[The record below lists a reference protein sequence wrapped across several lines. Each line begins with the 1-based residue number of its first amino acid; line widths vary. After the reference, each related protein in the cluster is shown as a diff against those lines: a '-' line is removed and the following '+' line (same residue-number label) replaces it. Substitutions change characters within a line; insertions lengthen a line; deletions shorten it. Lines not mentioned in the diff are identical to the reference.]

1 MAKKEKYEELAVK
14 VLELVGG
21 KDNISYFGHCMTRLR
36 FELKDKSVVDLSQ
49 IQKIEGVVGAQW
61 SNEQLQ
67 IIIGQSVGEVYS
79 LVAAKAGLEKEKAI
93 DENLDNGKKKRFSFA
108 AIIDGI
114 TGSLMP
120 LIPAIIG
127 AGMLKVVI
135 ILCELTGLL
144 TAEMPTH
151 AVLSFAADAGF
162 YFLPVFLGATAAN
175 KFKANMGLGM
185 LLGAIMIH
193 PTMVANVAGAVS
205 MSIFGVPVY
214 AANYTSTIFPV
225 IMAVFVMSH
234 VEKFFK
240 KIAPDSIKAIVVPLG
255 TILVMLPLT
264 LGLIGPAGAFLG
276 NYLAAA
282 IMWLYNTTGF
292 FGVAVLA
299 TVYPLLILTGMHG
312 ALFPYMFHSLVT
324 FGFEPIVA
332 TANVLSNIN
341 QGAAAAAVAFKCK
354 DKATKSTA
362 GSSAITA
369 VFGGVT
375 EPAMFGIN
383 MKLKKPLYAAMF
395 GNFCSA
401 AFAGI
406 MKVYM
411 YSLGGS
417 AGILGLAGFVGPTS
431 SNFLFMIISIMIGIV
446 VTFVTTLFLYKG
458 ESIYNN

>member
-1 MAKKEKYEELAVK
+1 MSKKEQYEELSVK
-14 VLELVGG
+14 VLELIGG

-36 FELKDKSVVDLSQ
+36 FELKDKSAVDLSQ

-67 IIIGQSVGEVYS
+67 IIIGQSVGEVYG

-93 DENLDNGKKKRFSFA
+93 EENLDGKKKKFSIG

-120 LIPAIIG
+120 LIPAVIG
-127 AGMLKVVI
+127 AGMLKVII

-144 TAEMPTH
+144 TPDMPTH
-151 AVLSFAADAGF
+151 AVLTFAADAGF

-214 AANYTSTIFPV
+214 AANYSSTIFPV

-312 ALFPYMFHSLVT
+312 ALFPYMFQSLVS
-324 FGFEPIVA
+324 FGYEPIVA

-401 AFAGI
+401 AFAGL

-417 AGILGLAGFVGPTS
+417 AGILGIAGFVGPTS
-431 SNFLFMIISIMIGIV
+431 SNFIFMVISILIGIA
-446 VTFVTTLFLYKG
+446 VTFITTLFLYKG
-458 ESIYNN
+458 ESIYQ

>member
-1 MAKKEKYEELAVK
+1 MTKKEKFEALASK
-14 VLELVGG
+14 VLVLVGG
-21 KDNISYFGHCMTRLR
+21 KDNISFLGHCMTRLR
-36 FELKDKSVVDLSQ
+36 LELKDKSIVNLDEIKRLQ
-49 IQKIEGVVGAQW
+49 GVVGAQW

-67 IIIGQSVGEVYS
+67 IIIGQSVGEVYGM
-79 LVAAKAGLEKEKAI
+79 VAEKAGIRAEKAI
-93 DENLDNGKKKRFSFA
+93 NENLDKGKKKISFA
-108 AIIDGI
+108 GIIDGI
-114 TGSLMP
+114 TGSLIP
-120 LIPAIIG
+120 LLPAIIG

-135 ILCELTGLL
+135 ILCELTGIL
-144 TAEMPTH
+144 TPDMQTH
-151 AVLSFAADAGF
+151 AVLTFASDAGF

-193 PTMVANVAGAVS
+193 PTMVANVAGAIP
-205 MSIFGVPVY
+205 MSIFGIPVY
-214 AANYTSTIFPV
+214 ASNYASTIFPI
-225 IMAVFVMSH
+225 IMAVYVMSH

-240 KIAPDSIKAIVVPLG
+240 KIAPESIKAIIVPLG

-264 LGLIGPAGAFLG
+264 LGLIGPAGAFFG

-299 TVYPLLILTGMHG
+299 TIYPLLILTGMHG

-324 FGFEPIVA
+324 LGYEPIVA

-354 DKATKSTA
+354 DKETRTTA
-362 GSSAITA
+362 SSSAITA
-369 VFGGVT
+369 IFGGVT

-401 AFAGI
+401 AFAGL

-417 AGILGLAGFVGPTS
+417 AGLLGIAGFVGPTS
-431 SNFLFMIISIMIGIV
+431 SNFIFMVISIILGV
-446 VTFVTTLFLYKG
+446 VITFVTTLIVYKG
-458 ESIYNN
+458 ESIYQ

>member
-1 MAKKEKYEELAVK
+1 MSKREKQEELSVK

-21 KDNISYFGHCMTRLR
+21 KDNISYLGHCMTRLR
-36 FELKDKSVVDLSQ
+36 FELKDKSVVNLSQ

-93 DENLDNGKKKRFSFA
+93 EENLDGKKKKFSVG

-127 AGMLKVVI
+127 AGMLKVII
-135 ILCELTGLL
+135 ILCELAGVL
-144 TAEMPTH
+144 TPEMPTH
-151 AVLSFAADAGF
+151 AVLTFAADAGF

-185 LLGAIMIH
+185 LLGAILIH

-205 MSIFGVPVY
+205 MSIFGLPVY
-214 AANYTSTIFPV
+214 GATYTSTIFPV
-225 IMAVFVMSH
+225 IMAVYVMSH
-234 VEKFFK
+234 VEKFFR
-240 KIAPDSIKAIVVPLG
+240 KISPDAIKAIVVPLG
-255 TILVMLPLT
+255 TLLVMLPLT
-264 LGLIGPAGAFLG
+264 LCLIGPAGAFLG

-312 ALFPYMFHSLVT
+312 ALFPYMFQSLVS
-324 FGFEPIVA
+324 FGYEPIVA

-341 QGAAAAAVAFKCK
+341 QGAAAAAVAVKCK

-401 AFAGI
+401 AFAGL

-417 AGILGLAGFVGPTS
+417 AGILGIAGFVGPTS
-431 SNFLFMIISIMIGIV
+431 SNFIFMIISIIIGIV
-446 VTFVTTLFLYKG
+446 VTFITTLFLYKG
-458 ESIYNN
+458 ESIYQ

>member
-1 MAKKEKYEELAVK
+1 MSKKEKYEELSVK

-36 FELKDKSVVDLSQ
+36 FELKDKSAVDLSQ

-67 IIIGQSVGEVYS
+67 IIIGQSVGEVYG

-93 DENLDNGKKKRFSFA
+93 EENLDGKKKKFSIG

-120 LIPAIIG
+120 LIPAVIG
-127 AGMLKVVI
+127 AGMLKVII

-144 TAEMPTH
+144 TPDMPTH
-151 AVLSFAADAGF
+151 AVLTFAADAGF

-214 AANYTSTIFPV
+214 AANYSSTIFPV

-312 ALFPYMFHSLVT
+312 ALFPYMFQSLVS
-324 FGFEPIVA
+324 FGYEPIVA

-401 AFAGI
+401 AFAGL

-417 AGILGLAGFVGPTS
+417 AGILGIAGFVGPTS
-431 SNFLFMIISIMIGIV
+431 SNFIFMVISILIGIA
-446 VTFVTTLFLYKG
+446 VTFITTLFLYKG
-458 ESIYNN
+458 ESIYQ

>member
-1 MAKKEKYEELAVK
+1 MSKKEQYEELSVK
-14 VLELVGG
+14 VLELIGG

-36 FELKDKSVVDLSQ
+36 FELKDKSAVDLSQ

-67 IIIGQSVGEVYS
+67 IIIGQSVGEVYG

-93 DENLDNGKKKRFSFA
+93 EENLDGKKKKFSIG

-120 LIPAIIG
+120 LIPAVIG
-127 AGMLKVVI
+127 AGMLKVII

-144 TAEMPTH
+144 TPDMPTH
-151 AVLSFAADAGF
+151 AVLTFAADAGF

-214 AANYTSTIFPV
+214 AANYSSTIFPV

-312 ALFPYMFHSLVT
+312 ALFPYMFQSLVS
-324 FGFEPIVA
+324 FGYEPIVA

-401 AFAGI
+401 AFAGL

-417 AGILGLAGFVGPTS
+417 AGILGIAGFVGPTS
-431 SNFLFMIISIMIGIV
+431 SNFIFMVISILIGIV
-446 VTFVTTLFLYKG
+446 VTFITTLFLYKG
-458 ESIYNN
+458 ESIYQ

>member
-1 MAKKEKYEELAVK
+1 MSKKEQYEELSVK
-14 VLELVGG
+14 VLELIGG

-36 FELKDKSVVDLSQ
+36 FELKDKSAVDLSQ

-67 IIIGQSVGEVYS
+67 IIIGQSVGEVYG

-93 DENLDNGKKKRFSFA
+93 EENLDGKKKKFSIG

-120 LIPAIIG
+120 LIPAVIG
-127 AGMLKVVI
+127 AGMLKVII

-144 TAEMPTH
+144 TPDMPTH
-151 AVLSFAADAGF
+151 AVLTFAADAGF

-214 AANYTSTIFPV
+214 AANYSSTIFPV

-312 ALFPYMFHSLVT
+312 ALFPYMFQSLVS
-324 FGFEPIVA
+324 FGYEPIVA

-401 AFAGI
+401 AFAGL

-417 AGILGLAGFVGPTS
+417 AGILGIAGFVGPTS
-431 SNFLFMIISIMIGIV
+431 SNFIFMVISILIGIA
-446 VTFVTTLFLYKG
+446 VTFITTLFLYKG
-458 ESIYNN
+458 ESIY

>member
-1 MAKKEKYEELAVK
+1 MSKKEKYDELAVN

-21 KDNISYFGHCMTRLR
+21 KDNISYLGHCMTRLR
-36 FELKDKSVVDLSQ
+36 FQLKDKSIINLSE
-49 IQKIEGVVGAQW
+49 IQKLSGVVGAQW

-79 LVAAKAGLEKEKAI
+79 IVAAKAGLQMEKAI
-93 DENLDNGKKKRFSFA
+93 DENLDKGKKKRISFA

-114 TGSLMP
+114 TGSLIP
-120 LIPAIIG
+120 LLPAIIG

-135 ILCELTGLL
+135 ILGELTGLL
-144 TAEMPTH
+144 TPEMPTH
-151 AVLSFAADAGF
+151 AVLTFASDAGF
-162 YFLPVFLGATAAN
+162 YFLPIFLGATSAN

-193 PTMVANVAGAVS
+193 PTMVANVAGSVP
-205 MSIFGVPVY
+205 MSIFGIPVY
-214 AANYTSTIFPV
+214 AASYTNTIFPI
-225 IMAVFVMSH
+225 IMTVYVMSH
-234 VEKFFK
+234 VERFFK
-240 KIAPDSIKAIVVPLG
+240 KIAPESIKAIVVPLG

-276 NYLAAA
+276 NYLATA
-282 IMWLYNTTGF
+282 IMWLYKTTGF

-299 TVYPLLILTGMHG
+299 TIYPLLVLTGMHG
-312 ALFPYMFHSLVT
+312 ALFPYMFQSLVT
-324 FGFEPIVA
+324 FGYEPIVA

-369 VFGGVT
+369 IFGGVT

-383 MKLKKPLYAAMF
+383 MKLKKPLYASMF

-401 AFAGI
+401 AFAGL

-417 AGILGLAGFVGPTS
+417 AGILGITGFVGPKS
-431 SNFLFMIISIMIGIV
+431 SNFIFMVISIILGII
-446 VTFVTTLFLYKG
+446 VTFVTTLVIYKG
-458 ESIYNN
+458 ESIYQ

>member
-1 MAKKEKYEELAVK
+1 MAKKERYEELAAK
-14 VLELVGG
+14 VLVLVGG
-21 KDNISYFGHCMTRLR
+21 MDNISYLGHCMTRLR
-36 FELKDKSVVDLSQ
+36 LELKDKSVVNLSE
-49 IQKIEGVVGAQW
+49 IQKLQGVVGAQW

-79 LVAAKAGLEKEKAI
+79 IVAEKSGIQVEKVI
-93 DENLDNGKKKRFSFA
+93 DENLDTGKKKKMSFA

-120 LIPAIIG
+120 LLPAIIG

-144 TAEMPTH
+144 TPDMQTH
-151 AVLSFAADAGF
+151 AVLTFASDAGF

-193 PTMVANVAGAVS
+193 PTMVANVAGAVP
-205 MSIFGVPVY
+205 MSIFGIPVY
-214 AANYTSTIFPV
+214 AASYTSTIFPI
-225 IMAVFVMSH
+225 IMAVYILSH

-240 KIAPDSIKAIVVPLG
+240 KIAPESIKAIVVPLG

-264 LGLIGPAGAFLG
+264 LCLIGPAGAFFG

-282 IMWLYNTTGF
+282 VMWLYNTTGF
-292 FGVAVLA
+292 FGVAVLSA
-299 TVYPLLILTGMHG
+299 IYPLLVLTGMHG
-312 ALFPYMFHSLVT
+312 ALFPYMFQSLVT
-324 FGFEPIVA
+324 IGYEPIVA

-341 QGAAAAAVAFKCK
+341 QGAASAAVAIKCK

-362 GSSAITA
+362 ASSAITA
-369 VFGGVT
+369 IFGGVT
-375 EPAMFGIN
+375 EPAMFGVN

-401 AFAGI
+401 AFAGLT
-406 MKVYM
+406 KVYM
-411 YSLGGS
+411 YTLGGS
-417 AGILGLAGFVGPTS
+417 AGLLGITGFIGPES
-431 SNFLFMIISIMIGIV
+431 SNFIFMIISIILGITI
-446 VTFVTTLFLYKG
+446 TFITTLILYKG
-458 ESIYNN
+458 ESIYQ

>member
-1 MAKKEKYEELAVK
+1 MSKNEKYEELAVK

-36 FELKDKSVVDLSQ
+36 FELKDKSVVNLAE
-49 IQKIEGVVGAQW
+49 IQKIQGVVGAQW

-79 LVAAKAGLEKEKAI
+79 IVAAKAGLQAEKAI
-93 DENLDNGKKKRFSFA
+93 DENLDGKKKKFSFA

-135 ILCELTGLL
+135 ILCQLSGVLTP
-144 TAEMPTH
+144 EMPTYV
-151 AVLSFAADAGF
+151 VLNFAADAGF
-162 YFLPVFLGATAAN
+162 YFLPIFLGATAAN

-205 MSIFGVPVY
+205 MSIFGIPVY
-214 AANYTSTIFPV
+214 AASYTSTIFPT
-225 IMAVFVMSH
+225 IMAVFVMAY

-240 KIAPDSIKAIVVPLG
+240 KISPDAIKAIVVPLG

-264 LGLIGPAGAFLG
+264 LCLIGPAGSFLG

-312 ALFPYMFHSLVT
+312 ALFPYMFQSLVS
-324 FGFEPIVA
+324 FGYEPIVA

-369 VFGGVT
+369 IFGGVT

-401 AFAGI
+401 AFAGL

-417 AGILGLAGFVGPTS
+417 AGLLGIAGFVGPTG
-431 SNFLFMIISIMIGIV
+431 SNFMYMIISIIIGII
-446 VTFVTTLFLYKG
+446 VTFIATLVLYKG
-458 ESIYNN
+458 ESIYQ

>member
-1 MAKKEKYEELAVK
+1 MSKKEKYEELSVK

-36 FELKDKSVVDLSQ
+36 FELKDKSAVDLSQ

-67 IIIGQSVGEVYS
+67 IIIGQSVGEVYG

-93 DENLDNGKKKRFSFA
+93 EENLDGKKKKFSIG

-127 AGMLKVVI
+127 AGMLKVII
-135 ILCELTGLL
+135 ILCELAGVL
-144 TAEMPTH
+144 TPEMPTH
-151 AVLSFAADAGF
+151 AVLTFAADAGF

-214 AANYTSTIFPV
+214 AANYSSTIFPV

-312 ALFPYMFHSLVT
+312 ALFPYMFQSLVS
-324 FGFEPIVA
+324 FGYEPIVA

-401 AFAGI
+401 AFAGL

-417 AGILGLAGFVGPTS
+417 AGILGIAGFVGPTS
-431 SNFLFMIISIMIGIV
+431 SNFIFMVISILIGIV
-446 VTFVTTLFLYKG
+446 VTFITTLFLYKG
-458 ESIYNN
+458 ESIYQ

>member
-1 MAKKEKYEELAVK
+1 MTKREKYEELAVK

-21 KDNISYFGHCMTRLR
+21 KDNVSYFGHCMTRLR
-36 FELKDKSVVDLSQ
+36 LELKDSSVVQLSE
-49 IQKIEGVVGAQW
+49 IQKLSGVVGAQW

-79 LVAAKAGLEKEKAI
+79 VFVEKTGLQVEKAV
-93 DENLDNGKKKRFSFA
+93 DENLDKKKRKFGFA

-114 TGSLMP
+114 TGSLIP
-120 LIPAIIG
+120 LLPAIIG

-144 TAEMPTH
+144 TPDMPTH
-151 AVLSFAADAGF
+151 AVLTFASDAGF
-162 YFLPVFLGATAAN
+162 YFLPIFLGATAAN

-185 LLGAIMIH
+185 LIGAIMIH
-193 PTMVANVAGAVS
+193 PTMVANVAGGIP
-205 MSIFGVPVY
+205 MSIFGIPVY
-214 AANYTSTIFPV
+214 AASYTSTIFPT
-225 IMAVFVMSH
+225 IMAVFVMSY

-240 KIAPDSIKAIVVPLG
+240 KIAFESIKAIVVPLG

-264 LGLIGPAGAFLG
+264 LCLIGPAGAFFG

-282 IMWLYNTTGF
+282 VMWLYNTTGF
-292 FGVAVLA
+292 FGVAVLSA
-299 TVYPLLILTGMHG
+299 IYPLLVLTGMHG
-312 ALFPYMFHSLVT
+312 ALFPYMFQSLVT
-324 FGFEPIVA
+324 IGYEPIVA

-341 QGAAAAAVAFKCK
+341 QGAASAAVAIKCK

-362 GSSAITA
+362 ASSAITA
-369 VFGGVT
+369 IFGGVT
-375 EPAMFGIN
+375 EPAMFGVN
-383 MKLKKPLYAAMF
+383 MKLKKPLYASMF

-411 YSLGGS
+411 YTLGGS
-417 AGILGLAGFVGPTS
+417 AGF
-431 SNFLFMIISIMIGIV
+431 
-446 VTFVTTLFLYKG
+446 
-458 ESIYNN
+458 

>member
-1 MAKKEKYEELAVK
+1 MSKKEKYEELSVK

-36 FELKDKSVVDLSQ
+36 FELKDKSAVDLSQ

-67 IIIGQSVGEVYS
+67 IIIGQSVGEVYG

-93 DENLDNGKKKRFSFA
+93 EENLDGKKKKFSIG

-127 AGMLKVVI
+127 AGMLKVII
-135 ILCELTGLL
+135 ILCELAGVL
-144 TAEMPTH
+144 TPEMPTH
-151 AVLSFAADAGF
+151 AVLTFAADAGF

-214 AANYTSTIFPV
+214 AANYSSTIFPV

-312 ALFPYMFHSLVT
+312 ALFPYMFQSLVS
-324 FGFEPIVA
+324 FGYEPIVA

-401 AFAGI
+401 AFAGL

-417 AGILGLAGFVGPTS
+417 AGILGIAGFVGPTS
-431 SNFLFMIISIMIGIV
+431 SNFIFMIISILIGIV
-446 VTFVTTLFLYKG
+446 VTFITTLFLYKG
-458 ESIYNN
+458 ESIYQ

>member
-1 MAKKEKYEELAVK
+1 MSKKEQYEELSVK
-14 VLELVGG
+14 VLELIGG

-36 FELKDKSVVDLSQ
+36 FELKDKSAVDLSQ

-79 LVAAKAGLEKEKAI
+79 LVAAKAGLQKEKAI
-93 DENLDNGKKKRFSFA
+93 DENLDDKKKKFSFA
-108 AIIDGI
+108 TIIDGI

-127 AGMLKVVI
+127 AGMLKVII

-144 TAEMPTH
+144 TPDMPTH
-151 AVLSFAADAGF
+151 VVLTFAADAGF

-214 AANYTSTIFPV
+214 AANYSSTIFPV
-225 IMAVFVMSH
+225 IMAVFVMSY

-312 ALFPYMFHSLVT
+312 ALFPYMFQSLVS
-324 FGFEPIVA
+324 FGYEPIVA

-401 AFAGI
+401 AFAGL

-417 AGILGLAGFVGPTS
+417 AGILGIAGFVGPTS
-431 SNFLFMIISIMIGIV
+431 SNFIFMVISILIGIV
-446 VTFVTTLFLYKG
+446 VTFITTLFLYKG
-458 ESIYNN
+458 ESIYQ

>member
-1 MAKKEKYEELAVK
+1 MSKKEKYEELSVK

-36 FELKDKSVVDLSQ
+36 FELKDKSAVDLSQ

-67 IIIGQSVGEVYS
+67 IIIGQSVGEVYG

-93 DENLDNGKKKRFSFA
+93 EENLDGKKKKFSIG

-127 AGMLKVVI
+127 AGMLKVII
-135 ILCELTGLL
+135 ILCELAGVL
-144 TAEMPTH
+144 TPEMPTH
-151 AVLSFAADAGF
+151 AVLTFAADAGF

-214 AANYTSTIFPV
+214 AANYSSTIFPV

-312 ALFPYMFHSLVT
+312 ALFPYMFQSLVS
-324 FGFEPIVA
+324 FGYEPIVA

-401 AFAGI
+401 AFAGL

-417 AGILGLAGFVGPTS
+417 AGILGIAGFVGPTS
-431 SNFLFMIISIMIGIV
+431 SNFIFMVVSILIGIA
-446 VTFVTTLFLYKG
+446 VTFITTLFLYKG
-458 ESIYNN
+458 ESIYQ

>member
-1 MAKKEKYEELAVK
+1 MSKKEKYEELSVK

-36 FELKDKSVVDLSQ
+36 FELKDKSAVDLSQ

-79 LVAAKAGLEKEKAI
+79 LVAAKAGLQQEKAI
-93 DENLDNGKKKRFSFA
+93 EENLDGKKKKFSFA

-127 AGMLKVVI
+127 AGMLKVII

-144 TAEMPTH
+144 TPDMPTH
-151 AVLSFAADAGF
+151 AVLTFAADAGF

-214 AANYTSTIFPV
+214 AANYASTIFPV

-312 ALFPYMFHSLVT
+312 ALFPYMFQSLVS
-324 FGFEPIVA
+324 FGYEPIVA

-401 AFAGI
+401 AFAGL

-417 AGILGLAGFVGPTS
+417 AGILGIAGFVGPTS
-431 SNFLFMIISIMIGIV
+431 SNFIFMIISILIGIV
-446 VTFVTTLFLYKG
+446 VTFITTLFLYKG
-458 ESIYNN
+458 ESIYQ